1 MFPTDGSSTVLSFL
15 QHIPG
20 GDIDYARLNIRQK
33 LYRPIIRNLVFGFN
47 IDLGYFNAF
56 GDTEET
62 PFFQNFYA
70 GGPRSLRGF
79 ESNTLGPRSTEA
91 PCYEFNYSEGTCP
104 NLLDTDGDGILD
116 HPYYNPYANSEYNKR
131 VSIGGN

>member
-1 MFPTDGSSTVLSFL
+1 MFPTNGSSTVLSL
-15 QHIPG
+15 SSTIPG
-20 GDIDYARLNIRQK
+20 GDIDYAELMSDKNITNQLARDF
-33 LYRPIIRNLVFGFN
+33 VFGFN
-47 IDLGYFNAF
+47 LDLGYLTAF
-56 GDTEET
+56 GDTKET

-104 NLLDTDGDGILD
+104 NL
-116 HPYYNPYANSEYNKR
+116 N
-131 VSIGGN
+131 